1 MNQVIA
7 VFGMEPMIWLRT
19 PGTVWIALFVIC
31 LWRWTGVNMMYY
43 LSGLQ
48 QIPEDLYESAI
59 VDGASSMQKFRYVTL
74 PLLKPTT
81 VYVLTISIFGGM
93 AMFSE
98 SFMLFNGNKSPNNV
112 GTTLVGM
119 LYRMGFE
126 QNQLGIASA
135 IGVVFLAIVL
145 AVNAVQLI
153 FNGFSKRRNAD
164 VDDKEKQ
171 NDFYLAFYLFVI
183 VAAITLLP
191 LALLAVSSLRP
202 GSDLMRYGLNFSI
215 DWANANLDEYR
226 LLFSGKNNYFIW
238 YRNSLIITVVQV
250 GLALFLSACVGYGFA
265 MYDFRFKNTIF
276 VCVLLVMMV
285 PTEVILLPLYRLI
298 LGFGLTNSMWGVILP
313 YIVVPMLIF
322 FFRQYLSGISKEFVE
337 AARVD
342 GCSEYGIFMK
352 IIMPLMKPSF
362 AAMGIYQGMS
372 SWNNF
377 LWPMIVINDI
387 DKITLPVGLQSLL
400 SPYGNNY
407 DILIAGSCFAIIP
420 ILILFVCFQRYFIEG
435 MTAGG
440 VKG

>member
-1 MNQVIA
+1 MK
-7 VFGMEPMIWLRT
+7 R
-19 PGTVWIALFVIC
+19 
-31 LWRWTGVNMMYY
+31 
-43 LSGLQ
+43 
-48 QIPEDLYESAI
+48 
-59 VDGASSMQKFRYVTL
+59 K
-74 PLLKPTT
+74 
-81 VYVLTISIFGGM
+81 
-93 AMFSE
+93 
-98 SFMLFNGNKSPNNV
+98 NNV
-112 GTTLVGM
+112 ISVLLM
-119 LYRMGFE
+119 IFF
-126 QNQLGIASA
+126 IA
-135 IGVVFLAIVL
+135 
-145 AVNAVQLI
+145 
-153 FNGFSKRRNAD
+153 
-164 VDDKEKQ
+164 
-171 NDFYLAFYLFVI
+171 

-215 DWANANLDEYR
+215 DWANANLHEYEM
-226 LLFSGKNNYFIW
+226 LFSGQNNYFIW
-238 YRNSLIITVVQV
+238 YRNSLVITVVQV
-250 GLALFLSACVGYGFA
+250 ALALFLSACVGYGFA
-265 MYDFRFKNTIF
+265 MYDFKFKNAIF

-298 LGFGLTNSMWGVILP
+298 SGMGLTNSMWGVILP
-313 YIVVPMLIF
+313 YTVVPMLIF

-342 GCSEYGIFMK
+342 GCSEYGIFAR

-387 DKITLPVGLQSLL
+387 NKITLPVGLQSLL

-420 ILILFVCFQRYFIEG
+420 ILILFICFQRYFIEG